1 MSLEKSSVIPVT
13 QAEYYSIK
21 NGALPEKL
29 KDSGYSLEE
38 VQAKV
43 QSKEV
48 EIIKE
53 EPKKM
58 SVSDVN
64 NAL

>member
-21 NGALPEKL
+21 NGSLPEKL